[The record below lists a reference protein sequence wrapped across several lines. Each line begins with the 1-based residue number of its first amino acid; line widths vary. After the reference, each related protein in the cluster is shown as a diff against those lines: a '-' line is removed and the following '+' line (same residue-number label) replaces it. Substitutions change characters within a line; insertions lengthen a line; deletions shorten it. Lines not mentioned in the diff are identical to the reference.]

1 MSYIKNHLYWV
12 EMQINSLCII
22 YNGKQLFTDFLGIK
36 IKKTGYLER
45 FGDESFVFFIYF
57 FAQKQNDQTEIHIL

>member
-1 MSYIKNHLYWV
+1 
-12 EMQINSLCII
+12 MQINSFCII

-45 FGDESFVFFIYF
+45 FRDESFVFFVFF

>member
-1 MSYIKNHLYWV
+1 
-12 EMQINSLCII
+12 MQINSFCII

-45 FGDESFVFFIYF
+45 FRDESFVFFFF

>member
-1 MSYIKNHLYWV
+1 
-12 EMQINSLCII
+12 MQINSFCII

-45 FGDESFVFFIYF
+45 FGDESFVFFFF

>member
-12 EMQINSLCII
+12 EMQINSFYII

-45 FGDESFVFFIYF
+45 FRDESFVFFVFF

>member
-1 MSYIKNHLYWV
+1 
-12 EMQINSLCII
+12 MQINSFYII

-45 FGDESFVFFIYF
+45 FRDESFVFLFF
-57 FAQKQNDQTEIHIL
+57 FAQKQNDQTEIHNPLIYWCRG

>member
-1 MSYIKNHLYWV
+1 
-12 EMQINSLCII
+12 MQINSFYII

-45 FGDESFVFFIYF
+45 FGDESFVFFF

>member
-12 EMQINSLCII
+12 EMQINSFCII

-45 FGDESFVFFIYF
+45 FRDESFVFFVF